1 MRIKENQWKHFL
13 VYLILCIKVIYNF
26 DVRQDTVDS
35 IGQSLEVHVEKSV
48 DRVTSLPWTQDD
60 VAPTVTHLGTSN
72 KVIKLLLTRW
82 KTTHQF
88 LKPRTDSSSGVMIKY
103 TYIKICKA
111 CNTCKILLIFA
122 KHRLKCLNTCGCLGF
137 LPGFAPV
144 SHSTVVALRTLVYAC
159 CKQRS

>member
-60 VAPTVTHLGTSN
+60 IAPTVTHLRTSN
-72 KVIKLLLTRW
+72 KVIKLL
-82 KTTHQF
+82 
-88 LKPRTDSSSGVMIKY
+88 
-103 TYIKICKA
+103 
-111 CNTCKILLIFA
+111 
-122 KHRLKCLNTCGCLGF
+122 
-137 LPGFAPV
+137 
-144 SHSTVVALRTLVYAC
+144 
-159 CKQRS
+159 